1 MISTGTIARNFVRTA
16 AAIPVFGAIYGT
28 KRRIEIPEFK
38 NPQRV
43 TVCIDGKEPYTLSR
57 PFEVNG
63 FEYEIRETMA
73 CVAAGK
79 TQSSIVTPAQTIAVM
94 EIMDQVRAQNG
105 LEFPFER

>member
-1 MISTGTIARNFVRTA
+1 
-16 AAIPVFGAIYGT
+16 
-28 KRRIEIPEFK
+28 
-38 NPQRV
+38 
-43 TVCIDGKEPYTLSR
+43 
-57 PFEVNG
+57 
-63 FEYEIRETMA
+63 MA